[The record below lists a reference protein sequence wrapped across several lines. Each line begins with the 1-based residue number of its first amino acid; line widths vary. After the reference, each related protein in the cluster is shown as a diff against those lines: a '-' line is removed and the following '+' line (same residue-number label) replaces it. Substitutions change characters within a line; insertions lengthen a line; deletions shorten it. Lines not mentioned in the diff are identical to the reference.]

1 MTVVGIDLGG
11 TKVAAAS
18 LRDRELGPAAT
29 ERTHRS
35 GQARLLDQLAALV
48 ERTKCGKLEAVGIG
62 VPSVVE
68 FETGRVISSV
78 NVPLVDVPIRQVLG
92 ERLGVPVFV
101 DNDATV
107 AALAEAHD
115 EQLRMVAKNLVMIT
129 VGTGIGGGLVL
140 GGRIYRGATGGAGE
154 LGHTLVA
161 ADLSGRFPAAE
172 GFPQPGSLERVAAG
186 SALDRSAA
194 QVAASHPRSAL
205 GRRRASG
212 RSALGADIVR
222 AARGGDPA
230 AIGALETWAEHVGI
244 GVANAI
250 NTFDPDEVVLGGGG
264 ARAGGATARAGATGG
279 ALLRGP
285 GSRSQYEDPPRTA
298 RDAGVGG
305 PGVRPAGAP
314 RAGPIGCI
322 PPSRS
327 RWASLARQSDR
338 GWAVTI
344 TLVRPGET
352 AWSRSGRH
360 REDELGLTRRAAD
373 QACRP
378 RAEAGRTMLPDGA
391 AAPGAGRVRRVR
403 PRFALGAGAVS
414 VLGHERETRVVS
426 GWNATGDD

>member
-1 MTVVGIDLGG
+1 MSVVGIDLGG

-29 ERTHRS
+29 EHTHRS

-78 NVPLVDVPIRQVLG
+78 NVPLVDVPLRQVLG

-161 ADLSGRFPAAE
+161 ADPNVRFPAAE

-194 QVAASHPRSAL
+194 QVAASQPCSAL

-212 RSALGADIVR
+212 RSVLGADICER
-222 AARGGDPA
+222 LAA
-230 AIGALETWAEHVGI
+230 
-244 GVANAI
+244 
-250 NTFDPDEVVLGGGG
+250 
-264 ARAGGATARAGATGG
+264 ATR
-279 ALLRGP
+279 P
-285 GSRSQYEDPPRTA
+285 RSA
-298 RDAGVGG
+298 
-305 PGVRPAGAP
+305 
-314 RAGPIGCI
+314 
-322 PPSRS
+322 RS
-327 RWASLARQSDR
+327 R
-338 GWAVTI
+338 
-344 TLVRPGET
+344 PGPST
-352 AWSRSGRH
+352 
-360 REDELGLTRRAAD
+360 
-373 QACRP
+373 
-378 RAEAGRTMLPDGA
+378 
-391 AAPGAGRVRRVR
+391 
-403 PRFALGAGAVS
+403 
-414 VLGHERETRVVS
+414 
-426 GWNATGDD
+426 